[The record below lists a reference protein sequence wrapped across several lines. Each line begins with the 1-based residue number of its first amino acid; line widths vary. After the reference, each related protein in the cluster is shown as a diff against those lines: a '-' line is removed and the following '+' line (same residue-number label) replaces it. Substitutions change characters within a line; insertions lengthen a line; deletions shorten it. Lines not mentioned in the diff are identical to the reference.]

1 MRALLRFVASV
12 MTTSGILLIADA
24 GLTLAWQEP
33 VSALIG
39 WREQSALEDELEAT
53 QALAAESQEDGKLTD
68 RELEAAAG
76 RAAELTATG
85 EALGRIELPTLDR
98 DYVMVRGT
106 DEATL
111 RKGPGHYPDT
121 SFPGQGETMAVAGH
135 RTTYLAPF
143 RTIDQLEPG
152 DDIVLSMPYAE
163 LTYEVERQRIVPP
176 TETSVTDDVG
186 HEQLVLSACHPLY
199 SAAERLIVF
208 ARLTEVGPARRD

>member
-1 MRALLRFVASV
+1 MRATLRFVAAV

-24 GLTLAWQEP
+24 GLTLTWQEP
-33 VSALIG
+33 VSAFIG
-39 WREQSALEDELEAT
+39 WREQSALEDELEAKE
-53 QALAAESQEDGKLTD
+53 AVAAEGQREAELTG
-68 RELEAAAG
+68 RELEAAAA
-76 RAAELTATG
+76 RAAERTAPG
-85 EALGRIELPTLDR
+85 EALGRIELPALDR
-98 DYVMVRGT
+98 EYVMVEGT

-121 SFPGQGETMAVAGH
+121 ALPGEGETVAVAGH

-152 DDIVLSMPYAE
+152 DEIVVSMPYAK

-208 ARLTEVGPARRD
+208 ARLADVEPSSRG